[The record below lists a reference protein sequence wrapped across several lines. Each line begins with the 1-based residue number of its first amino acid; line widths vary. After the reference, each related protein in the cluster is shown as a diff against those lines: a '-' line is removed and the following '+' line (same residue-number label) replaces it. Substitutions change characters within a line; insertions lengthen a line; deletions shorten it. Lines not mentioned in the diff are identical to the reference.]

1 MQEPGVSSAILLT
14 MWALCALT
22 AALLTSFL
30 PIINKR
36 ILTTADVA
44 TVAWVP
50 NVLSLPLLLAVTL
63 AFIGW
68 PRVDGLFLLAVL
80 ASGVLNLVAT
90 LASTRALQL
99 ADASVATPF
108 LAFNPAFT
116 LLLSSF
122 TLREVPSVRGLA
134 GVLLIVLGAY
144 LFQVSEVGKG
154 ILAPVR
160 ALAHQPGVL
169 LAIGASF
176 VWGLTPIFEKIA
188 IQHTIP
194 ENPPMVAFVTTL
206 LTVVLLIPA
215 LWRRATDL
223 LDQLRRHRRL
233 FGAAGLISGV
243 APLFG
248 FSAIALGYVGYV
260 TALFKL
266 GAVFT
271 VVWGALLLKEPGLR
285 ERLPATLVM
294 VIGGLLMVV

>member
-1 MQEPGVSSAILLT
+1 
-14 MWALCALT
+14 MWVLYALA

-36 ILTTADVA
+36 ILQTADVA
-44 TVAWVP
+44 VVAWVP
-50 NVLSLPLLLAVTL
+50 NALSLPMLLAVTL
-63 AFIGW
+63 ALIGW
-68 PRVDGLFLLAVL
+68 PRVDGLFLLGVL
-80 ASGVLNLVAT
+80 ASGILNLVAT

-122 TLREVPSVRGLA
+122 TLREVPSVRGIV
-134 GVLLIVLGAY
+134 GVLLVVLGAY
-144 LFQVSEVGKG
+144 LFQVREIGKG
-154 ILAPVR
+154 MLAPVR
-160 ALAHQPGVL
+160 ALVRQPGIL
-169 LAIGASF
+169 LAISASF

-188 IQHTIP
+188 IQHTAP
-194 ENPPMVAFVTTL
+194 ENPLMVAFVTTL
-206 LTVVLLIPA
+206 LTVVLLTPA
-215 LWRRATDL
+215 LWRRASYPL
-223 LDQLRRHRRL
+223 AQLRRHRRL

-266 GAVFT
+266 GAIFT
-271 VVWGALLLKEPGLR
+271 VLWGALLLKEHGLR
-285 ERLPATLVM
+285 ERLPATSVM
-294 VIGGLLMVV
+294 VLGGLLIAL

>member
-1 MQEPGVSSAILLT
+1 
-14 MWALCALT
+14 MWALYALT

-30 PIINKR
+30 PIINER

-44 TVAWVP
+44 IVAWAP
-50 NVLSLPLLLAVTL
+50 NLLSLPLLLAVTL
-63 AFIGW
+63 ALIGW
-68 PRVDGLFLLAVL
+68 PRVDGLFLLGAL

-108 LAFNPAFT
+108 LSFNPAFT

-122 TLREVPSVRGLA
+122 TLREIPSVRGIVA
-134 GVLLIVLGAY
+134 VLLIVLGAY
-144 LFQVSEVGKG
+144 LFQLREVGKG
-154 ILAPVR
+154 LLAPVQ

-188 IQHTIP
+188 IQHTSP
-194 ENPPMVAFVTTL
+194 ENPLMVAFATTF
-206 LTVVLLIPA
+206 LTVVLLTPA
-215 LWRRATDL
+215 LWRRRTDL
-223 LDQLRRHRRL
+223 LDQLRRHRPL

-266 GAVFT
+266 GVVFT
-271 VVWGALLLKEPGLR
+271 VVWGALLLKEHGLR
-285 ERLPATLVM
+285 ERLLATVVM
-294 VIGGLLMVV
+294 VIGGLLIAI

>member
-1 MQEPGVSSAILLT
+1 
-14 MWALCALT
+14 MWALYALT

-44 TVAWVP
+44 IVAWAP
-50 NVLSLPLLLAVTL
+50 NLLSLPLLLAVTL
-63 AFIGW
+63 ALIGW
-68 PRVDGLFLLAVL
+68 PRVDGLFLLGVL

-108 LAFNPAFT
+108 LSFNPAFT

-122 TLREVPSVRGLA
+122 TLREIPSVRGIVA
-134 GVLLIVLGAY
+134 VLLIVLGAY
-144 LFQVSEVGKG
+144 LFQLREVGKG
-154 ILAPVR
+154 LLAPVQ
-160 ALAHQPGVL
+160 ALTHQPGVL

-188 IQHTIP
+188 IQHTSP
-194 ENPPMVAFVTTL
+194 ENPLIVAFATTF
-206 LTVVLLIPA
+206 LTVVLLTPA
-215 LWRRATDL
+215 LWRRRTDL
-223 LDQLRRHRRL
+223 LDQLRRHRPL

-266 GAVFT
+266 GVVFT
-271 VVWGALLLKEPGLR
+271 VVWGALLLKEHGLR
-285 ERLPATLVM
+285 ERLLATVVM
-294 VIGGLLMVV
+294 VIGGLLIAI

>member
-1 MQEPGVSSAILLT
+1 
-14 MWALCALT
+14 MWALYALT

-44 TVAWVP
+44 IVAWAP
-50 NVLSLPLLLAVTL
+50 NLMSLPLLLAVTL
-63 AFIGW
+63 ALIGW
-68 PRVDGLFLLAVL
+68 PRVDGLFLLGAL

-108 LAFNPAFT
+108 LSFNPAFT

-122 TLREVPSVRGLA
+122 TLREIPSVQGIVA
-134 GVLLIVLGAY
+134 ILLIVLGAY
-144 LFQVSEVGKG
+144 LFQLREVGKG
-154 ILAPVR
+154 LLAPVQ
-160 ALAHQPGVL
+160 ALTHQPGVL

-188 IQHTIP
+188 IQHTSP
-194 ENPPMVAFVTTL
+194 ENPLMVAFATTF
-206 LTVVLLIPA
+206 LTVVLLTPA
-215 LWRRATDL
+215 LWRRRTDL
-223 LDQLRRHRRL
+223 LDQLRRHRPL

-266 GAVFT
+266 GVVFT
-271 VVWGALLLKEPGLR
+271 VVWGSLLLKEHGLR
-285 ERLPATLVM
+285 EHLLATVVM
-294 VIGGLLMVV
+294 VIGGLLIAI

>member
-1 MQEPGVSSAILLT
+1 
-14 MWALCALT
+14 MWALYALT

-44 TVAWVP
+44 IVAWAP
-50 NVLSLPLLLAVTL
+50 NLLSLPLLLAVTL
-63 AFIGW
+63 ALIGW
-68 PRVDGLFLLAVL
+68 PRVDGLFLLGVL

-108 LAFNPAFT
+108 LSFNPAFT

-122 TLREVPSVRGLA
+122 TLREIPSVQGIVA
-134 GVLLIVLGAY
+134 ILLIVLGAY
-144 LFQVSEVGKG
+144 LFQLREVGKG
-154 ILAPVR
+154 LLAPVQ
-160 ALAHQPGVL
+160 ALTHQPGVL

-188 IQHTIP
+188 IQHTSP
-194 ENPPMVAFVTTL
+194 ENPLIVAFATTF
-206 LTVVLLIPA
+206 LTVVLLTPA
-215 LWRRATDL
+215 LWRRRTDL
-223 LDQLRRHRRL
+223 LDQLRRHRPL

-266 GAVFT
+266 GVVFT
-271 VVWGALLLKEPGLR
+271 VVWGSLLLKEHGLR
-285 ERLPATLVM
+285 ERLLATVVM
-294 VIGGLLMVV
+294 VIGGLLIAI